1 MKKELF
7 TFTGTAGNS
16 LSAII
21 WLPEKTPKL
30 LFQITHGMTEHM
42 GRYERLAEK
51 LTEQGI
57 VTAGFDLPGHGR
69 NPGHPDCASF
79 GETGWT
85 QTLADMQA
93 FSEQLTSR
101 FAGIPLVLMGFSL
114 GSFLVRDYL
123 SSGYT
128 LPSAAVVM
136 GTGTQPSL
144 LLSGIKKLVEREFK
158 KEGFNNTTPLI
169 HKLSFE
175 TYNQKF
181 KPAGTDFDWLCSDE
195 QELEAY
201 MSDPLRRANIS
212 SGLFWQ
218 LLDAMQRTAQPEAYA
233 SLPKE
238 FPVLLLS
245 GAADPVGSFGEGVK
259 TVAKI
264 MKKAGMNNVQLK
276 LIAHARHDVF
286 HELQSGAADEMT
298 ELLLSFL
305 HPFLIEPR
313 FPAAS

>member
-1 MKKELF
+1 
-7 TFTGTAGNS
+7 
-16 LSAII
+16 
-21 WLPEKTPKL
+21 
-30 LFQITHGMTEHM
+30 
-42 GRYERLAEK
+42 
-51 LTEQGI
+51 
-57 VTAGFDLPGHGR
+57 
-69 NPGHPDCASF
+69 
-79 GETGWT
+79 
-85 QTLADMQA
+85 
-93 FSEQLTSR
+93 
-101 FAGIPLVLMGFSL
+101 
-114 GSFLVRDYL
+114 
-123 SSGYT
+123 
-128 LPSAAVVM
+128 M

-144 LLSGIKKLVEREFK
+144 LLSGIKKLVDREIK

-276 LIAHARHDVF
+276 LIAYARHDVF

-305 HPFLIEPR
+305 HSFLIAPEP
-313 FPAAS
+313 PSLP